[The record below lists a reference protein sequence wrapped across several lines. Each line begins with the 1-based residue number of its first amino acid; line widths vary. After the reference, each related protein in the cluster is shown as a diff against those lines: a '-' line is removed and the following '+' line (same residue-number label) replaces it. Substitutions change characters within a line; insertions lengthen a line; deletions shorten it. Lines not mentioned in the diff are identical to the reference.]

1 MVGSFSK
8 WLNVEIVRHC
18 DTKSTILGLSK
29 CFTQFGIPVRFIS
42 DNGIKFLSQELE
54 NVIETFGIKHIQ
66 TAAYH

>member
-1 MVGSFSK
+1 MMGSFSK

-42 DNGIKFLSQELE
+42 DNGIK
-54 NVIETFGIKHIQ
+54 
-66 TAAYH
+66 